1 MSSEHDLNMRRG
13 GLDYDMYVINPNN
26 SDTTFGQLR
35 DCMHDALEIIDGRLR
50 VVEEWIRLTR
60 RGEDE

>member
-26 SDTTFGQLR
+26 TDTTFGQLR
-35 DCMHDALEIIDGRLR
+35 DCIYDALQRIGERIDTIEG
-50 VVEEWIRLTR
+50 WIKNN
-60 RGEDE
+60 RGGEK